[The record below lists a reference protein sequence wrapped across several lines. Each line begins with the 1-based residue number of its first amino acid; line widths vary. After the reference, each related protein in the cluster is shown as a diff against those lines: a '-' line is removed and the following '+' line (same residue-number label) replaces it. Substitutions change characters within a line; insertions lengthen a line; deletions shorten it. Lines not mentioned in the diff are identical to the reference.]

1 MANPVLN
8 DKRIAQAKSQVLSTS
23 GEMTHA
29 GVMSALGVMLILL
42 LASASLSWWHF
53 SRLMPLGTTRGYIP
67 SSVNSQF
74 MIMLLVSFGV
84 GMAAVLVPR
93 GATFL
98 GPLYAIVEG
107 ALVGAVS
114 FIYNASYPGIVI
126 EAVGAT
132 LAVAVVMY
140 VLYASHVLKV
150 TDKMRSTIISA
161 TLGVVVFYLI
171 AWIVAM
177 FGGVNLFTMGGPLG
191 IGISLLVSGIA
202 AFNLLLNF
210 DFIDRLVVS
219 GAPKNMEW
227 YAATGVVITLVWLYL
242 EMLRLLSRIRG

>member
-8 DKRIAQAKSQVLSTS
+8 DRRFDVAKSQVASST
-23 GEMTHA
+23 EMTHA
-29 GVMSALGVMLILL
+29 GVMSALGMMLVLL

-53 SRLMPLGTTRGYIP
+53 SGLMTLGTSRAYIP
-67 SSVNSQF
+67 SSVNHQLLAL
-74 MIMLLVSFGV
+74 LLVSFGV

-93 GATFL
+93 GAAIL
-98 GPLYAIVEG
+98 GPLYALVEG
-107 ALVGAVS
+107 ALVGAIS
-114 FIYNASYPGIVI
+114 FVYNARYPGIVI

-140 VLYASHVLKV
+140 VLYASHTLKV
-150 TDKMRSTIISA
+150 TAKMRSTIISA

-171 AWIVAM
+171 AWLIAL
-177 FGGVNLFTMGGPLG
+177 FGGINLFTTGGPLG

-202 AFNLLLNF
+202 AFNLLLDF
-210 DFIDRLVVS
+210 DFIDRLVAS
-219 GAPKNMEW
+219 GAPKRMEW

-242 EMLRLLSRIRG
+242 EMLRLLSRIRR